1 MEIHI
6 KGERMAEENTG
17 SKPTIIIVDDSE
29 INRDVLKEIFKDDY
43 TILEADNGK
52 AAIDQVV
59 KSRAFLSAILLD
71 INMPE
76 MDGFDVLV
84 EIGKVKLIDK
94 IPVIM
99 ITSDTSTET
108 ERKCY
113 EHGVVDVIC
122 KPFDSVIVKQKVS
135 RSIELL
141 MSKKRLE
148 DQLGTQ
154 TRLLRAQF
162 QQLQKQQKELKKNNA
177 IIVEKICTI
186 VEFRNLESGYH
197 LRRIHDFVS
206 ILGKYVMKM
215 YPEYGLTEYQ
225 LNIMADASA
234 MHDIGKITIPDTILL
249 KPGRLTR
256 DEFEVIKSHTTRG
269 CDIIRMLADIQDK
282 EYFEYSYDICR
293 HHHEKYDGNGY
304 PDGLKGEEISLAAQ
318 LTGLADIYDAL
329 ISERVYKAA
338 YSMDKAFGMIVNGEC
353 GVFNPKIINCFREAK
368 LEMNNAFI
376 KTKMKE
382 AEENKALHGEDDDYD
397 ADDDD

>member
-1 MEIHI
+1 MDY
-6 KGERMAEENTG
+6 KKNNTGDDMAEERTE
-17 SKPTIIIVDDSE
+17 SKTTILIVDDSE

-52 AAIDQVV
+52 AAIDMVV
-59 KSRAFLSAILLD
+59 KSRAFLAAILLD

-76 MDGFDVLV
+76 MDGFAVLT
-84 EIGKVKLIDK
+84 EIGKVKLLDK

-99 ITSDTSTET
+99 ITSDTSAET

-113 EHGVVDVIC
+113 EQGVADVIC
-122 KPFDSVIVKQKVS
+122 KPFETLIVKQKVS

-141 MSKKRLE
+141 LSKKHLE
-148 DQLGTQ
+148 EQITSQ
-154 TRLLRAQF
+154 TKLLRAQY
-162 QQLQKQQKELKKNNA
+162 QQLQKQQEILKKNNA
-177 IIVEKICTI
+177 LIVEKICTI

-206 ILGKYVMKM
+206 ILGRYIMNM
-215 YPEYGLTEYQ
+215 YPEYGLTQYQ
-225 LNIMADASA
+225 VDVMADASA
-234 MHDIGKITIPDTILL
+234 MHDIGKITVPDTILL

-256 DEFEVIKSHTTRG
+256 DEFEVMKSHTTRG
-269 CDIIRMLADIQDK
+269 CDIIRMLSDIQDK
-282 EYFEYSYDICR
+282 DYFEYSYDICR

-304 PDGLKGEEISLAAQ
+304 PDGLKGEDISIAAQ
-318 LTGLADIYDAL
+318 LTGLADVYDAL

-353 GVFNPKIINCFREAK
+353 GVFNPKLINCFRQAK
-368 LEMNNAFI
+368 LEMNNAFL

-382 AEENKALHGEDDDYD
+382 KEELKALHGEDDDYD
-397 ADDDD
+397 DD

>member
-1 MEIHI
+1 
-6 KGERMAEENTG
+6 MAEENAG
-17 SKPTIIIVDDSE
+17 SKPTILIVDDSE

-52 AAIDQVV
+52 TAIEMVV

-76 MDGFDVLV
+76 MDGFSVLV
-84 EIGKVKLIDK
+84 EIDKVKLVDK

-99 ITSDTSTET
+99 ITSDTSIET

-122 KPFDSVIVKQKVS
+122 KPFDALIVQKKVS
-135 RSIELL
+135 RSIEIL
-141 MSKKRLE
+141 MSKRHLE
-148 DQLGTQ
+148 DQVNSQ
-154 TRLLRAQF
+154 TKLLRAQF
-162 QQLQKQQKELKKNNA
+162 QQLQKQQEVLKKNNA
-177 IIVEKICTI
+177 MIVEKICTI

-206 ILGKYVMKM
+206 ILGKYVMNM
-215 YPEYGLTEYQ
+215 YPEYSITDHQIEV
-225 LNIMADASA
+225 MASASA
-234 MHDIGKITIPDTILL
+234 MHDIGKITIPDNILL

-256 DEFEVIKSHTTRG
+256 DEFEVMKSHTTRG

-293 HHHEKYDGNGY
+293 HHHEKFDGNGY
-304 PDGLKGEEISLAAQ
+304 PDGLKGDEISMAAQ
-318 LTGLADIYDAL
+318 LTGLSDVYDAL

-353 GVFNPKIINCFREAK
+353 GVFNPKLINCFREAK
-368 LEMNNAFI
+368 LEMNNAYI
-376 KTKMKE
+376 RTKMQE
-382 AEENKALHGEDDDYD
+382 AEDNKAVNGEDDDYE
-397 ADDDD
+397 DDD

>member
-1 MEIHI
+1 MYPNMEIQI

-282 EYFEYSYDICR
+282 EYYDYSYDICR
-293 HHHEKYDGNGY
+293 HHHEK
-304 PDGLKGEEISLAAQ
+304 
-318 LTGLADIYDAL
+318 
-329 ISERVYKAA
+329 
-338 YSMDKAFGMIVNGEC
+338 
-353 GVFNPKIINCFREAK
+353 
-368 LEMNNAFI
+368 
-376 KTKMKE
+376 
-382 AEENKALHGEDDDYD
+382 
-397 ADDDD
+397 